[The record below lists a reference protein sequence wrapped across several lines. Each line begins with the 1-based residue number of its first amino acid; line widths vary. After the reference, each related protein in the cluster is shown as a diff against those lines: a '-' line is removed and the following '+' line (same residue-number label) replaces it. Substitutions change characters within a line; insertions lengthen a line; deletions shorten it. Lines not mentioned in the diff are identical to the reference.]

1 MKMDDLFPSI
11 LKFFNGLDVASALA
25 LIDKYMQR
33 LCLIRKV
40 VLGANAL
47 FYSSSILFV
56 YDQDDSSRWD
66 CRMIDFVHSKI
77 YPPEVGETIDE
88 NYLEGLANLV
98 EYFARA
104 REVVAQVTR

>member
-1 MKMDDLFPSI
+1 MKMDDLLPSM
-11 LKFFNGLDVASALA
+11 LKFFNGLDSTSAA
-25 LIDKYMQR
+25 MLIDNYMQR
-33 LCLIRKV
+33 LSLIRKV
-40 VLGANAL
+40 VLGSNAL

-77 YPPEVGETIDE
+77 YPPESGEIIDE

-98 EYFARA
+98 EYFTRIREMVVQIAR
-104 REVVAQVTR
+104 